1 MPVER
6 SSFDWGP
13 TFGAT
18 GLQVALCQ
26 GEEKRNQML
35 AVGIIAVG
43 VYLAARWSGNK
54 VLFPRTRIESYD
66 SEKFPLQFR
75 NGVSYIYDRPEAETV
90 TGMAVI

>member
-1 MPVER
+1 
-6 SSFDWGP
+6 
-13 TFGAT
+13 
-18 GLQVALCQ
+18 
-26 GEEKRNQML
+26 ML

-43 VYLAARWSGNK
+43 VYLAAHWSGSK